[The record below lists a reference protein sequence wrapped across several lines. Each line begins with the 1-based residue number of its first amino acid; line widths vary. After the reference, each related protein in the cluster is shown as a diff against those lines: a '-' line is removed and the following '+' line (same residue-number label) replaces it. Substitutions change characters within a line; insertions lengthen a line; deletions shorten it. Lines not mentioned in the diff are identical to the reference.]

1 MQVYMQRPEIEGR
14 APSFY
19 HLFLQ
24 ADLLGGW
31 SFIRESGRQGAS
43 GRLKKEHFK
52 QHEAA
57 EEALLKLRD
66 IQLRKG
72 FRVVFIQGDER
83 IDAS

>member
-1 MQVYMQRPEIEGR
+1 MQVYMQKPDIEGK
-14 APSFY
+14 APSYY

-31 SFIRESGRQGAS
+31 SFIRESGRQGTS

-52 QHEAA
+52 QRDTA

-72 FRVVFIQGDER
+72 FRVVYIQGDGR
-83 IDAS
+83 IDAG